1 MNKFIEKIKNI
12 SEKYEKIAM
21 FIDMDGTIIE
31 YTIYP
36 ANETDVKLA
45 EKYCEIE
52 PIEIVVDKLKEIN
65 ELSNIDLYILTLSK
79 NEKITEEK
87 KKWLKRYVS
96 FITEENWIILT
107 KWKKY
112 TPENRNI
119 IKGKTIEEKL
129 NKYNHAILLDDEQ
142 TASSENKVTSMDEEE
157 EDMLNFV
164 MRSKSGKQGYVGC
177 VNGSIFG
184 IGDIGTVVALQEA
197 GCKHLVLDDGDFDR
211 LISSQKIDDDKR
223 NEVLK
228 VALENVANTIKNK

>member
-12 SEKYEKIAM
+12 SEKYEKVAM
-21 FIDMDGTIIE
+21 FIDMDGTIVE

-96 FITEENWIILT
+96 FIPEENWIILT

-142 TASSENKVTSMDEEE
+142 KV
-157 EDMLNFV
+157 L
-164 MRSKSGKQGYVGC
+164 K
-177 VNGSIFG
+177 
-184 IGDIGTVVALQEA
+184 EA
-197 GCKHLVLDDGDFDR
+197 KKLLDDKIDIFH
-211 LISSQKIDDDKR
+211 ISS
-223 NEVLK
+223 
-228 VALENVANTIKNK
+228 ALI

>member
-96 FITEENWIILT
+96 FIPEKNWIILT

-142 TASSENKVTSMDEEE
+142 KV
-157 EDMLNFV
+157 L
-164 MRSKSGKQGYVGC
+164 K
-177 VNGSIFG
+177 
-184 IGDIGTVVALQEA
+184 EA
-197 GCKHLVLDDGDFDR
+197 KKLLDDKIDIFH
-211 LISSQKIDDDKR
+211 ISS
-223 NEVLK
+223 
-228 VALENVANTIKNK
+228 ALI